1 VFSKIVKSFI
11 KSVREY
17 MSKKTIS
24 LLINPRAGANTV
36 KLPDVLAV
44 LYAGGWKTQV
54 HLKEYGKQAMELARE
69 AAEEKQELVIAYGGD
84 GTLNQV
90 VNGIMSLRGKGKHTA
105 AALIPGGTANVWAGE
120 VGIPT
125 DPVKAALAVIN
136 SDVRKVDVARIA
148 VESLQFPG
156 QEQPLEPAKADKKA
170 SEESSKVR
178 HHFLLMAGLG
188 LDAAIMS
195 GVSKPLKYH
204 IGPYAVGVSAA
215 QILPEQHAFPIE
227 LQSGE
232 KGDALWKG
240 EALQVVIGNTR
251 RYAKTQRM
259 TPDAYVDDGQVDVC
273 VITAGNPLTT
283 LQQISSLLLLQKPD
297 NTTAEYFKGAH
308 VHIKI
313 PASVPLQ
320 VDGSVV
326 KLKDYL
332 SSADYEKI
340 AHLDHEGLDKVFVT
354 YKIDVLPEAL
364 SIAIPS
370 EYDNELFEH
379 ASSSNDDRAIE
390 VKKTEDKETMKQEA
404 KEKPDQRLKRGIF
417 QRFSHPDDKIA
428 DTASQKRTVAIESLP
443 ESELH
448 SGNGSAEEQKHEEE
462 LQQTQPDVV
471 DALVRHGRRVTV
483 IGKVPNPAQ
492 AHTYVIAGTIQKST
506 GETAPV
512 AVVVNEKTAVFNRDG
527 HSVSNTDDVIEELA
541 EGSVLI
547 VEGSRSKYSVI
558 QAKRAVLA

>member
-1 VFSKIVKSFI
+1 
-11 KSVREY
+11 

-24 LLINPRAGANTV
+24 LLINPRAGANTT

-44 LYAGGWKTQV
+44 LSAGGWKAQV
-54 HLKEYGKQAMELARE
+54 RLKEYGGHIMKMAQE
-69 AAEEKQELVIAYGGD
+69 AAAEKQELIVAYGGD

-90 VNGIMSLRGKGKHTA
+90 VNGIMSLGTKGRRTA

-120 VGIPT
+120 VGVPT
-125 DPVKAALAVIN
+125 DPVKAALAIIN
-136 SDVRKVDVARIA
+136 SDMRKVDVARIA
-148 VESLQFPG
+148 VEALQFPG
-156 QEQPLEPAKADKKA
+156 EEQPLEPAKAGKKA
-170 SEESSKVR
+170 SAESNKVR
-178 HHFLLMAGLG
+178 HHFLLMAGMG

-215 QILPEQHAFPIE
+215 QVLPDQHAFPIE
-227 LQSGE
+227 LQSGD
-232 KGDALWKG
+232 KDGTLWKG
-240 EALQVVIGNTR
+240 EALQVVLGNTR
-251 RYAKTQRM
+251 RYAKVQRM

-320 VDGSVV
+320 VDGSAV

-332 SSADYEKI
+332 DAADYARI
-340 AHLDHEGLDKVFVT
+340 AQLDHEGLEKVLIT

-364 SIAIPS
+364 SIAVPS

-379 ASSSNDDRAIE
+379 ASTSHDDKAIE
-390 VKKTEDKETMKQEA
+390 DEKTEHEETA
-404 KEKPDQRLKRGIF
+404 KHEEKTKPDLRLTRSIF
-417 QRFSHPDDKIA
+417 QRFSHEDEKVD
-428 DTASQKRTVAIESLP
+428 DTASQKRVVATESLP

-448 SGNGSAEEQKHEEE
+448 SANGSEQEQKHEAE
-462 LQQTQPDVV
+462 LQQTLPDVV
-471 DALVRHGRRVTV
+471 DGLVRHGRRVTV
-483 IGKVPNPAQ
+483 IGKVPNPSQ
-492 AHTYVIAGTIQKST
+492 SHTYVIAGTLQKST
-506 GETAPV
+506 GETSPV
-512 AVVVNEKTAVFNRDG
+512 AVVINEKTRVFSRDG
-527 HSVSNTDDVIEELA
+527 HSVSSNDDAIEELA
-541 EGSVLI
+541 EGSVLM